1 MEMFVDNKEENGTFV
16 TDFVDVRKWQVGVF
30 GRRIPIDRSNDKSRD
45 MFDVLLPITQKDVLF
60 KGDPFFDIVE
70 VLLSRMGPFKNLA
83 GINFRDRG
91 KCRLNFLIFKRI
103 LTIYC
108 ISINISRVTSKIRF
122 SGYKLSRVELKMR
135 FRERQKNSRNRKSLY
150 PRNFIP
156 IKYWIVSFFC
166 SICFNFFKCSN
177 FDK

>member
-70 VLLSRMGPFKNLA
+70 VLLK
-83 GINFRDRG
+83 
-91 KCRLNFLIFKRI
+91 
-103 LTIYC
+103 
-108 ISINISRVTSKIRF
+108 
-122 SGYKLSRVELKMR
+122 
-135 FRERQKNSRNRKSLY
+135 
-150 PRNFIP
+150 
-156 IKYWIVSFFC
+156 
-166 SICFNFFKCSN
+166 
-177 FDK
+177 FD